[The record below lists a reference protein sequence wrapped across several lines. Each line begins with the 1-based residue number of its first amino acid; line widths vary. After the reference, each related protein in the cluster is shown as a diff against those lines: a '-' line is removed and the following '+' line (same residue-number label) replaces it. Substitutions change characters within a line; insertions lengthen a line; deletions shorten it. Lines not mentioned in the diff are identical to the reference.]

1 MSDSSKILIVE
12 DDEGIGFGL
21 SEALQLE
28 GLAVDWKKNATEG
41 MQAFQSE
48 KYDLI
53 VLDIG
58 LPDGLGTTL
67 CGKMRKKDNRTPIIF
82 LTARTD
88 EETLVRALDM
98 GANDFVKKPFSQREL
113 FARIRAHLGLNRN
126 TKKEGPIPGLVIDQE
141 LRQISYHQK
150 QIEIN
155 RRQFD
160 LLMYFIKHP
169 DQIITRD
176 QLLEHLGQEGAV
188 FDRTID
194 SHISQLR
201 KVLKTSSVSKM
212 QIVSVYGIGYR
223 LEIND

>member
-1 MSDSSKILIVE
+1 MNESSKILLVE

-28 GLAVDWKKNATEG
+28 GLAVDWKKNVTDGA
-41 MQAFQSE
+41 QAFSSE
-48 KYDLI
+48 KYNLVI
-53 VLDIG
+53 LDIG

-67 CGKMRKKDNRTPIIF
+67 CGKIRKKDARTPIIF

-88 EETLVRALDM
+88 EETLIKALEM

-113 FARIRAHLGLNRN
+113 FARIRAHLGLNRS
-126 TKKEGPIPGLVIDQE
+126 TVKEGPIPGMIIDQE
-141 LRQISYHQK
+141 ARTVTYQQK
-150 QIEIN
+150 QLELN

-160 LLMYFIKHP
+160 LLMYFLKHQ
-169 DQIITRD
+169 DQIVTRD
-176 QLLEHLGQEGAV
+176 QVLEYLGQEGAV

-201 KVLKTSSVSKM
+201 KVLKSYSISKL
-212 QIVSVYGIGYR
+212 QIVSVYGVGYR

>member
-1 MSDSSKILIVE
+1 MMDSSKILLVE

-28 GLAVDWKKNATEG
+28 GLAVDWKKNVTDGA
-41 MQAFQSE
+41 QAFQTE
-48 KYDLI
+48 KYDLVI
-53 VLDIG
+53 LDIG

-67 CGKMRKKDNRTPIIF
+67 CGKIRKKDARTPIIF

-88 EETLVRALDM
+88 EETLIKALEL

-126 TKKEGPIPGLVIDQE
+126 TVKEGPIPGMIVDQE
-141 LRQISYHQK
+141 SRTVSYQQK
-150 QIEIN
+150 QLELN

-160 LLMYFIKHP
+160 LLIYFLKHQ
-169 DQIITRD
+169 DQIVTRD
-176 QLLEHLGQEGAV
+176 QVLEYFGQEGAV

-201 KVLKTSSVSKM
+201 KVLKSHSIIKI
-212 QIVSVYGIGYR
+212 QIVSIYGIGYR